1 MLSMDNILFKGV
13 SKEDSCRML
22 TCLRTEEKHFR
33 SGSRIAVFS
42 GGNDRIGIILSGT
55 ASMLRYDINGIR
67 TIADTLGEQS
77 IFGEFFT
84 FTGSHRTSVELVAD
98 TDCDV
103 LFIRRE
109 DILKRCENACT
120 CHSAV
125 VENLLM
131 LMSEKAMSLSE
142 HIEILSQ
149 RTIGEKIL
157 SFLRITQDNTPEGER
172 PEIPFSMT
180 ALADYLC
187 VNRSALQREIARM
200 KREGIIELDKR
211 HFRILVPQE

>member
-1 MLSMDNILFKGV
+1 
-13 SKEDSCRML
+13 
-22 TCLRTEEKHFR
+22 
-33 SGSRIAVFS
+33 
-42 GGNDRIGIILSGT
+42 
-55 ASMLRYDINGIR
+55 MLRYDINGVR

-98 TDCDV
+98 TDCTV
-103 LFIRRE
+103 LFIHRE
-109 DILKRCENACT
+109 DILKRCENACV
-120 CHSAV
+120 CHSIV

-149 RTIGEKIL
+149 RSIGEKLL
-157 SFLRITQDNTPEGER
+157 SFLQITQDNSPADSV

-180 ALADYLC
+180 AMADYLC
-187 VNRSALQREIARM
+187 VNRSALQREISRL
-200 KREGIIELDKR
+200 KREGVIELNKR
-211 HFRILVPQE
+211 RFRILIPQD

>member
-1 MLSMDNILFKGV
+1 MLSEDNILFKGV
-13 SKEDSCRML
+13 SKEDCRRML
-22 TCLRTEEKHFR
+22 TCLRADEKHFR
-33 SGSRIAVFS
+33 AGSRIAVFS
-42 GGNDRIGIILSGT
+42 GGNDRIGIILSGK
-55 ASMLRYDINGIR
+55 ASMLMYDINGIR

-98 TDCDV
+98 TDCNV
-103 LFIRRE
+103 LFIHRE

-120 CHSAV
+120 CHSTV

-149 RTIGEKIL
+149 RSIGEKIL
-157 SFLRITQDNTPEGER
+157 SFLRITQDNSPEGSE

-211 HFRILVPQE
+211 RFRILAAAD